1 LRKITENLETLPP
14 SGIALLLHISE
25 HHELLSLGIG
35 EPNFNTPK
43 HIMEAAIG
51 SLRSGN
57 THYSPDAGTLELRKA
72 IVEKTERD
80 NGFTVDPETEVI
92 VTAGTSPG
100 VFGAILATVDKGDE
114 VIIPSPSYFAYESI
128 VRIVGGKPVF
138 VPATEEDQ
146 FVPEP
151 EKIAEA
157 ITPKTKMIIVCSP
170 TNPTG
175 AVWDKDKVSGVA
187 DLATD
192 HDLLILSD
200 ELYEQLVYDGARVHS
215 PASIG
220 GLFERTITINGLSKS
235 HAMTGFRLGWLIAPK
250 EIIAGFRK
258 IHQYGSICASTTS
271 QAAALAALTGPDKPV
286 KTMVAEYD
294 RRRRLLVNRINGEI
308 PLLSTT
314 SSQGS
319 FFMFV
324 NVREL
329 LEKHHDDM
337 KAFLKTKGRAFLES
351 LPRHL
356 FSIEDLNRSGSLV
369 TMFYLIVA
377 TKVLTVSGAWFGPG
391 GEGFLRVSFAQTYEN
406 IDKAIDKIIE
416 GLGYLQ

>member
-1 LRKITENLETLPP
+1 MGKITQKLEKLPP
-14 SGIALLLHISE
+14 GRIGLLLHIGE
-25 HHELLSLGIG
+25 HHKLLNLGIG

-43 HIMEAAIG
+43 HIIEAAMR
-51 SLRSGN
+51 SLQSGN
-57 THYSPDAGTLELRKA
+57 THYSPDAGTSKLRKA
-72 IVEKTERD
+72 IADKTKRD
-80 NGFTVDPETEVI
+80 NGFTVDPESEVI

-100 VFGAILATVDKGDE
+100 VFGAILATVGKGDE

-128 VRIVGGKPVF
+128 VRFAEGKPVF

-146 FVPEP
+146 FVPEL
-151 EKIAEA
+151 EKLAEA

-175 AVWDKDKVSGVA
+175 AVWDQNKVSGVA

-200 ELYEQLVYDGARVHS
+200 ELYEQLVYDGVRVHS
-215 PASIG
+215 PAAIDG
-220 GLFERTITINGLSKS
+220 MFERTITINGLSKS

-250 EIIAGFRK
+250 EIITGFRK
-258 IHQYGSICASTTS
+258 IHQYSSICASTTS
-271 QAAALAALTGPDKPV
+271 QAAALAALTGPDEPV

-294 RRRRLLVNRINGEI
+294 RRRKLLVNRINGEI

-314 SSQGS
+314 SPQGT

-324 NVREL
+324 NAREL

-337 KAFLKTKGRAFLES
+337 KAFLKTNGRSFLES
-351 LPRHL
+351 LPQPF

-369 TMFYLIVA
+369 AMLYLITA
-377 TKVLTVSGAWFGPG
+377 TNVLTVSGAWFGPG

-406 IDKAIDKIIE
+406 IGKAIDSMIK
-416 GLGYLQ
+416 GLDSWL

>member
-1 LRKITENLETLPP
+1 MSKIRQNLETLPP
-14 SGIALLLHISE
+14 GGIALLLHIGE
-25 HHELLSLGIG
+25 HHKLLNLGIG

-43 HIMEAAIG
+43 HIMEAAMK
-51 SLRSGN
+51 SLRSGD
-57 THYSPDAGTLELRKA
+57 THYSPDAGTLELRNA
-72 IVEKTERD
+72 IAAKTERD
-80 NGFTVDPETEVI
+80 NGFTVDPESEVI

-100 VFGAILATVDKGDE
+100 VFGAILATVSEGDE

-128 VRIVGGKPVF
+128 VRIAGGKPIF

-146 FVPEP
+146 FVPQP

-157 ITPKTKMIIVCSP
+157 ITPKTKIIVVCSP

-175 AVWDKDKVSGVA
+175 AVWDRSNVSGVA

-200 ELYEQLVYDGARVHS
+200 ELYEHLVYDGARVHS
-215 PASIG
+215 PAAIS

-250 EIIAGFRK
+250 EIITGFRK
-258 IHQYGSICASTTS
+258 IHQYSSICAPTTS
-271 QAAALAALTGPDKPV
+271 QAAAVAALTGPDEPV

-294 RRRRLLVNRINGEI
+294 RRRKLLVNRINGEI

-314 SSQGS
+314 SPQGT

-324 NVREL
+324 NAREL
-329 LEKHHDDM
+329 LEKHHGDM
-337 KAFLKTKGRAFLES
+337 KAFLKTNGRSFLES
-351 LPRHL
+351 LPQPF

-369 TMFYLIVA
+369 AMLYLITA
-377 TKVLTVSGAWFGPG
+377 TNVLTVSGAWFGPG

-406 IDKAIDKIIE
+406 IGKAIDSMIE
-416 GLGYLQ
+416 GLDSWL

>member
-1 LRKITENLETLPP
+1 LGKITQKLEKLPP
-14 SGIALLLHISE
+14 GRIGLLLHIGE
-25 HHELLSLGIG
+25 HHKLLNLGIG

-43 HIMEAAIG
+43 HIIEAAMR
-51 SLRSGN
+51 SLQSGN
-57 THYSPDAGTLELRKA
+57 THYSPDAGTSKLRKA
-72 IVEKTERD
+72 IADKTKRD
-80 NGFTVDPETEVI
+80 NGFTVDPESEVI

-100 VFGAILATVDKGDE
+100 VFGAILATVGKGDE

-128 VRIVGGKPVF
+128 VRFAEGKPVF

-146 FVPEP
+146 FVPEL
-151 EKIAEA
+151 EKLAEA

-175 AVWDKDKVSGVA
+175 AVWDQNKVSGVA

-200 ELYEQLVYDGARVHS
+200 ELYEQLVYDGVRVHS
-215 PASIG
+215 PAAIDG
-220 GLFERTITINGLSKS
+220 MFERTITINGLSKS

-250 EIIAGFRK
+250 EIITGFSK
-258 IHQYGSICASTTS
+258 IHQYSSICAPTTS
-271 QAAALAALTGPDKPV
+271 QAAALAALTGPDEPV
-286 KTMVAEYD
+286 KTMVTEYD
-294 RRRRLLVNRINGEI
+294 RRRKLLVNRINGEI
-308 PLLSTT
+308 PLLSTI
-314 SSQGS
+314 SPQGT

-324 NVREL
+324 NAREL
-329 LEKHHDDM
+329 IEKHHDNM

-351 LPRHL
+351 LPQHL

-369 TMFYLIVA
+369 AMFYLIVA
-377 TKVLTVSGAWFGPG
+377 SKVLTVSGDWFGPG

-406 IDKAIDKIIE
+406 IEKAIDRIIE

>member
-1 LRKITENLETLPP
+1 LGKITQKMEKLPP
-14 SGIALLLHISE
+14 GRIGLLLHIGE
-25 HHELLSLGIG
+25 HHKLLNLGIG
-35 EPNFNTPK
+35 EPNFDTPK
-43 HIMEAAIG
+43 HVIEAAIG
-51 SLRSGN
+51 SLQSGD
-57 THYSPDAGTLELRKA
+57 THYSPDAGTSKLRNA

-80 NGFTVDPETEVI
+80 NGFTVDPESEVI

-100 VFGAILATVDKGDE
+100 VFGAILATVGKGDE

-128 VRIVGGKPVF
+128 VRIAGGKPVF
-138 VPATEEDQ
+138 IPATEENQ
-146 FVPEP
+146 FVPEL
-151 EKIAEA
+151 EKIAEV

-175 AVWDKDKVSGVA
+175 AVWGMNEVAGVA

-192 HDLLILSD
+192 HDFLILSD

-215 PASIG
+215 PAAIG

-250 EIIAGFRK
+250 EIITGFGK
-258 IHQYGSICASTTS
+258 IHQHSSICAPTTS
-271 QAAALAALTGPDKPV
+271 QAAALAALTGPDEPV
-286 KTMVAEYD
+286 KTMLAEYD
-294 RRRRLLVNRINGEI
+294 RRRKLLVNGINGEI
-308 PLLSTT
+308 PLLSAT
-314 SSQGS
+314 SPQGT

-324 NVREL
+324 NAREL

-351 LPRHL
+351 LPQHL
-356 FSIEDLNRSGSLV
+356 FNIEDLNRSGSLV
-369 TMFYLIVA
+369 AMLYLITA
-377 TKVLTVSGAWFGPG
+377 TDVLTVSGAWFGPG

-406 IDKAIDKIIE
+406 IEKAIDKIAE
-416 GLGYLQ
+416 GMEYLQ